1 MPDSLQRQ
9 QALDPYSSF
18 IVQAPAGS
26 GKTEL
31 LIQRCLKL
39 LSLVDKPE
47 NILAITFTKKAA
59 SEMHHRLLLALENA
73 AQDIPP
79 ESSHARTTYD
89 LAKAALKQNEKK
101 QWRLLD
107 NPARL
112 KIQTIDAFCALLTK
126 KMPLLSELGGQPAIS
141 EDAYLLYQKAIR
153 SMIDE
158 LCEEKLDADFSHL
171 FLHLDNNMLR
181 LESLLISLIA
191 KRDHWMR
198 FLGFIADPSA
208 LKTMLEKSFVQIH
221 LELFEKLSHY
231 LHELDLSPTL
241 LELLCF
247 AAEHVDEDHP
257 IASWKNCFS
266 FPDHC
271 IEEKKRFHAIG
282 ELLLKK
288 DGDIRKTVDKR
299 QGFPA
304 PEKHMKKIMC
314 DFLENVNS
322 HPPLI
327 KLLQEIISLPASHYH
342 VYQWQ
347 TLLSLFSILPL
358 ALFHLQTVFQ
368 AENTV
373 DFTEIALRALASLGH
388 EDNPTDLA
396 LYLDYQIH
404 HILIDEFQD
413 TSLIQMTLLNKLT
426 VNWQADENKTL
437 FLVGDPM
444 QSIYRFRNAEV
455 SLFLQTRRQLC
466 INQVSLQA
474 LTLTRNFRSN
484 KQLIDW
490 INTQCDRIFSKEEN
504 LNTGA
509 VCYTASEAQ
518 KEYADAKIELHFD

>member
-509 VCYTASEAQ
+509 VCYTAIKTQ
-518 KEYADAKIELHFD
+518 KKFQGGKNEFPFD